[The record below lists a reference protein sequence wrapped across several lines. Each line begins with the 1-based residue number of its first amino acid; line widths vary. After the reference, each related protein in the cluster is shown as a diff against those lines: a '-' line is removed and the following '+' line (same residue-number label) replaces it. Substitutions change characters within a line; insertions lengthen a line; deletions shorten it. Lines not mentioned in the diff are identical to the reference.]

1 MTLWPQLEESLARA
15 AARNSDASAVLTTQ
29 SVRVRS
35 RRTTL
40 GTGLVAGTV
49 IAAVLAVLLVGRGKD
64 ATSTAMGDP
73 LTRAARAALDQPS
86 LFPRD
91 NQYFFVRTEG
101 TEPTGM
107 STKSGRSINAVET
120 LITDRWQSAGRTIL
134 QRTRILGLHFASAQ
148 DAAYWRANGGKK
160 SQVGATQSD
169 SIPPSGRYGIDI
181 GRGELTRAQVLAL
194 PGSPKALYALLV
206 PSQGRIVKILR
217 DAPASVR
224 SQVAKLRTEY
234 GSLDNYLAYT
244 AFNAITSSFEQSP
257 MPPTLRGAMYG
268 ALALIHGVKAAGLD
282 RDLVGRRGNAV
293 EFTDH
298 FRGIRTE
305 LIFDPDTSALL
316 GERQTAIGKD
326 VGFRAGSLIENL
338 AYLDEAITNNLT
350 VPHTNRLY

>member
-1 MTLWPQLEESLARA
+1 MTLWPELEASLTRA
-15 AARNSDASAVLTTQ
+15 AAHSNRAGARATTRPG
-29 SVRVRS
+29 RVRS

-40 GTGLVAGTV
+40 GTGLLAGAG
-49 IAAVLAVLLVGRGKD
+49 IAAVLAVVLVGRGRD

-73 LTRAARAALDQPS
+73 LARAARAALDQPS
-86 LFPRD
+86 LFPKD

-107 STKSGRSINAVET
+107 STQSGRSINAVET
-120 LITDRWQSAGRTIL
+120 LITDRWQSADRTSL
-134 QRTRILGLHFASAQ
+134 QRTRILGLRFDSAE

-169 SIPPSGRYGIDI
+169 SIPPSGRYFIDI

-194 PGSPKALYALLV
+194 PSKPQALYAQLV
-206 PSQGRIVKILR
+206 PSRRRIAKILR
-217 DAPASVR
+217 HAPPNVR
-224 SQVAKLRTEY
+224 AQVAKLKTEY
-234 GSLDNYLAYT
+234 GSLDNYLAYA

-257 MPPTLRGAMYG
+257 MPPALRSAMYG
-268 ALALIHGVKAAGLD
+268 ALALIPAVKSIGLD
-282 RDLVGRRGNAV
+282 RDLVGRRGNAI

-298 FRGIRTE
+298 YRGIRTE
-305 LIFDPDTSALL
+305 LIFDPNTSALL

-326 VGFRAGSLIENL
+326 VGFRKGSLIENL

-350 VPHTNRLY
+350 VPRTNRLH